1 MRKYDENEWT
11 NDNKDQKKTRK
22 SLGKKKKSGQRHHV
36 RDILRELTTSNGD
49 EYYDYIDEIEN

>member
-11 NDNKDQKKTRK
+11 NDNRDQKKTRK
-22 SLGKKKKSGQRHHV
+22 SLGKKKKSGQRHYV

-49 EYYDYIDEIEN
+49 EYYDYIDEIEK